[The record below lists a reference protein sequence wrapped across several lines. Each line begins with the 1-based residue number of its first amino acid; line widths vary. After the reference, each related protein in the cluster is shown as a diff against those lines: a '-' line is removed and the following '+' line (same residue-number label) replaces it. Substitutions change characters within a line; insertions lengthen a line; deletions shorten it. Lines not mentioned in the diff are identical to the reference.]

1 MRKDLAAI
9 VCCPEDRA
17 KLTLVATKRDEHED
31 VLEGTLTCTQCGFVY
46 PIEAG
51 IPNLLPPE
59 YHLDADGK
67 PARAAQARH
76 EEE

>member
-17 KLTLVATKRDEHED
+17 KLTLDAKKVDEHED
-31 VLEGTLTCTQCGFVY
+31 VQEGTLTCTQCGFVY

-59 YHLDADGK
+59 YHVDAVKPSK
-67 PARAAQARH
+67 PAAPASQ
-76 EEE
+76 ETS